1 MADYFSSGS
10 ARKLWKEGFE
20 NKENV
25 GSGAGEFDDGKYHV
39 KLEKAYTA
47 MSNSSNRPQNV
58 MVFKF
63 VNGDYKG
70 QKVYSYQGL
79 DNPTGIAIALAVLE
93 KLGHEVTSP
102 DEIDAADRKL
112 SKEQPDVEL
121 RLQTRGDFQNKIVV
135 AKLDDSDDSE
145 EDEDDVDV
153 EKDEDDEEDAA
164 PAKKAKGKKADVAAD
179 EDEEDT
185 ADEDDEDSE
194 ESDDADDEDEDEDG
208 KDNDEDEDEEKP
220 VAKTKKVA
228 DKKAKKI
235 VEEDDED
242 EETDDEADEDEDEDS
257 EEEEVALEP
266 GMKLKVKHD
275 GETVKVKIIK
285 VDEKA
290 KEVRV
295 KLADGSKITISVDDI
310 VDVIS

>member
-1 MADYFSSGS
+1 
-10 ARKLWKEGFE
+10 
-20 NKENV
+20 
-25 GSGAGEFDDGKYHV
+25 
-39 KLEKAYTA
+39 

-58 MVFKF
+58 FAFKF
-63 VNGDYKG
+63 MDGDYKG

-79 DNPTGIAIALAVLE
+79 DNPTGISIALAVLE

-102 DEIDAADRKL
+102 DEIDDADKKL
-112 SKEQPDVEL
+112 TKEQPEVEL

-135 AKLDDSDDSE
+135 AKLSDSDDSE

-153 EKDEDDEEDAA
+153 EEDEDDEETVA
-164 PAKKAKGKKADVAAD
+164 PVRKGKKAVVEDD
-179 EDEEDT
+179 DSDDEEDAKSDG
-185 ADEDDEDSE
+185 ADSDDAEEEPEDDED
-194 ESDDADDEDEDEDG
+194 
-208 KDNDEDEDEEKP
+208 DEDEEKP
-220 VAKTKKVA
+220 V
-228 DKKAKKI
+228 KKAKA
-235 VEEDDED
+235 VEKKKSKPSDDEE
-242 EETDDEADEDEDEDS
+242 EETDEDTDEEDEDS

-295 KLADGSKITISVDDI
+295 KLADGSKVTISVNDI
-310 VDVIS
+310 IDVI

>member
-1 MADYFSSGS
+1 
-10 ARKLWKEGFE
+10 
-20 NKENV
+20 
-25 GSGAGEFDDGKYHV
+25 
-39 KLEKAYTA
+39 
-47 MSNSSNRPQNV
+47 

-63 VNGDYKG
+63 VDGDYKG

-79 DNPTGIAIALAVLE
+79 DNPTGISIALAILE
-93 KLGHEVTSP
+93 KLGYEVTSP

-112 SKEQPDVEL
+112 SKEQPEVEL

-145 EDEDDVDV
+145 EDEDDADV
-153 EKDEDDEEDAA
+153 EEADEDDEETVA
-164 PAKKAKGKKADVAAD
+164 PAKKVNGKKSDVETD
-179 EDEEDT
+179 EDEDDASDT
-185 ADEDDEDSE
+185 DSE
-194 ESDDADDEDEDEDG
+194 EAEETDDEADEDEDG
-208 KDNDEDEDEEKP
+208 EDDDEDEEKP

-235 VEEDDED
+235 VEEEDED
-242 EETDDEADEDEDEDS
+242 EETDDEADEDEDADS